1 MQEAPHLA
9 SQHLEAMG
17 DSRIDEE
24 AAEIVKEDVC
34 TDISEATEL
43 SDEQILA
50 YFQEQASK
58 SKRTE
63 EELSF
68 FELGEQRCRDLER
81 KQSESASLLAPPGAL
96 ELLEKGFEID
106 ITKANEID

>member
-1 MQEAPHLA
+1 
-9 SQHLEAMG
+9 MG
-17 DSRIDEE
+17 DSRIDGE
-24 AAEIVKEDVC
+24 AAEIVKEDAC

-68 FELGEQRCRDLER
+68 FVG
-81 KQSESASLLAPPGAL
+81 
-96 ELLEKGFEID
+96 
-106 ITKANEID
+106 